1 MDRIENVTGDDGR
14 SAETVRQRIEA
25 VQQVSTFLNEWIP
38 VVKKCAYGVA
48 LQLIVR
54 FARLASSTALNLEN
68 PNPLI
73 LRFAANLRMSWGLAA
88 RSRA

>member
-1 MDRIENVTGDDGR
+1 MRAVNASAPDFEGGMDRIENVTGDDGR

-48 LQLIVR
+48 LQLEH
-54 FARLASSTALNLEN
+54 FQTD
-68 PNPLI
+68 
-73 LRFAANLRMSWGLAA
+73 WT
-88 RSRA
+88 